1 MNKAVTSFWKRM
13 FFRYDISRMRK
24 AVVDY
29 LTVERRETPD
39 WICYRS
45 GFFPSRG
52 DGSGG
57 L

>member
-29 LTVERRETPD
+29 LTVERRETSD

-45 GFFPSRG
+45 SSFSSRG